1 MRSLKVTA
9 LCGAFLM
16 AAALPAMA
24 AQHGRTALRITVTAS
39 GQEPQ
44 TYVLRCDPDGGDHPN
59 PEVACD
65 RLRAVDGRLSGLRR
79 SNSACPWISEPYE
92 VAVVGRWQGRNIA
105 LHSTFANLCRAKA
118 AGDGVFVF

>member
-24 AQHGRTALRITVTAS
+24 AHSRASLRITVTQPGHA
-39 GQEPQ
+39 PT
-44 TYVLRCDPDGGDHPN
+44 TYELECDPDGGDHPN

-65 RLRAVDGRLSGLRR
+65 RLRAVEGRLSALRR
-79 SNSACPWISEPYE
+79 SSSACPLTSEPYKVSVE
-92 VAVVGRWQGRNIA
+92 GNWRGRNVA
-105 LHSTFANLCRAKA
+105 LHSTFANRCRAKA
-118 AGDGVFVF
+118 AGDGVFAF